1 MERIGFVGIGLMGH
15 GIAKNLLAKG
25 HPLAF
30 SVHRNRDNLAD
41 LLAAG
46 AVEVGDGPALVAAS
60 DIVFFCVTGSPQVE
74 QIVYGEGGL
83 LSAARS
89 GLLVVDCS
97 TSEPGSTARIRADFA
112 ARGVEFV
119 DAPLARTPKEAEEGR
134 LNTMVGA
141 TEATFARLQ
150 PVLKAFCEN
159 VIHVGPPGHGHV
171 LKLIN
176 NFLALAI
183 ATSTAEAF
191 AIAAASGLSLR
202 KLHEVVSA
210 GGVNS
215 GVFQMIASKAI
226 EGDLTGMKFSIA
238 NGRKDMSY
246 YTHLTESHDIVS
258 YMGEAVHQ
266 SLVQAAALGLGGR
279 FMPSLLEAQEKL
291 NGIPI
296 VPR

>member
-15 GIAKNLLAKG
+15 GIAKNLLAKAY
-25 HPLAF
+25 PLAF
-30 SVHRNRDNLAD
+30 KVHRNRDNLAD

-46 AVEVGDGPALVAAS
+46 AVEVRDGAALFAAS

-74 QIVYGEGGL
+74 QIIYAEGGL

-150 PVLKAFCEN
+150 PVFKAFCEN

-176 NFLALAI
+176 NFLALTI

-191 AIAAASGLSLR
+191 AAAAASGLSLR

-215 GVFQMIASKAI
+215 GVFQMIAGKAI

-238 NGRKDMSY
+238 NGCKDMRY
-246 YTHLTESHDIVS
+246 YTHLTESQGIVS
-258 YMGEAVHQ
+258 YLGEAVHQ